1 LEPLSARAYSSRP
14 EDRPFV
20 ELEQAIQRGLR
31 ARAEVEQHPVALQ
44 PLDVLLAGLDD
55 GWP

>member
-44 PLDVLLAGLDD
+44 LLDVLLAGLDD